1 MTDLN
6 PTGQPEKPIDP
17 REDQL
22 LDALLERAV
31 GDFREQDNSRVKRLI
46 DTIRQARNPA
56 SGKNEVEIGTIF
68 VIEMKKLRRNTYFQ
82 GCTSLHVG
90 LAAQ

>member
-31 GDFREQDNSRVKRLI
+31 GDFREQDNSRINRLI
-46 DTIRQARNPA
+46 DTIRQTPNPA
-56 SGKNEVEIGTIF
+56 SGKNEVEIGKRDPARRIVTG
-68 VIEMKKLRRNTYFQ
+68 KRRNAVRASKSCNRWMT
-82 GCTSLHVG
+82 
-90 LAAQ
+90 